1 MSICMP
7 FLGLFLCMTMVSL
20 SSGGV
25 HTEELE
31 TQRYMVRQRG
41 SAGHSRAGLVFAAKR
56 RQSGFHIDSF
66 FSEPLAIITNTKDSH
81 KTQENRDALLLMLG
95 KAQKHII
102 RRSGRENPNAN

>member
-1 MSICMP
+1 
-7 FLGLFLCMTMVSL
+7 MVSL

-66 FSEPLAIITNTKDSH
+66 FSEPLVIITTTKDKSSY